1 LKEKK
6 MEKENII
13 IKIMIKSSMMEIGKV
28 TENKEKVIFNQNKAL
43 MMDFG

>member
-1 LKEKK
+1 

-13 IKIMIKSSMMEIGKV
+13 IKIMIKYSMMEIGKV
-28 TENKEKVIFNQNKAL
+28 IKNKEKVIFNQNKAL